1 MLAEA
6 EVPVAIAEGFRKGSL
21 GLMDYY
27 ELKNVQADTQMRST
41 IAGSGIS
48 K

>member
-1 MLAEA
+1 M
-6 EVPVAIAEGFRKGSL
+6 AIAEGFRNRSL

-27 ELKNVQADTQMRST
+27 ELKNVQADTQMRTT
-41 IAGSGIS
+41 IAGNGAS